1 MSLPS
6 SSDYKSNGSHLDVD
20 VLYWERLEKRDL
32 DKVCNLTLF
41 EPVAPGLLQFHFLNE
56 EVQLDIRKRSLLRLV
71 DGRWTRSEDSLLGM
85 VTVIYLANVAEV
97 YPMGKDIVGVNDLKE
112 WHFFTGP
119 HELKLDKLIQRFGRN
134 LDGFRRSAEVLDGMP
149 LDMADASFRLL
160 PFPRVPIY
168 YLLWEGDDEFKPEV
182 RLLFDRSIEE
192 ILQADA
198 IWALANRVTQ
208 ALVET

>member
-6 SSDYKSNGSHLDVD
+6 SPDHKSDGSHLDVD
-20 VLYWERLEKRDL
+20 ALYWGLLEKRDP
-32 DKVCNLTLF
+32 DRVCDLTLF
-41 EPVAPGLLQFHFLNE
+41 EPVAPGLLRFHFLNE
-56 EVQLDIRKRSLLRLV
+56 EVRVNIKERCLLRSA
-71 DGRWTRSEDSLLGM
+71 DGRWTRSEDSLLGL
-85 VTVIYLANVAEV
+85 VTVIYLANVAEI
-97 YPMGKDIVGVNDLKE
+97 YPIGQDIVGINDLKE

-134 LDGFRRSAEVLDGMP
+134 LDGFRRTAEALEGTPM
-149 LDMADASFRLL
+149 DMADAAFRLL

-168 YLLWEGDDEFKPEV
+168 YLLWEGDDEFQPEV
-182 RLLFDRSIEE
+182 RLLFDRSIED